1 MATYYSNTGNGYQ
14 LQLVVAVSSQNIATN
29 QSTITWTLQIDN
41 GSNYY
46 NAKQTGYAA
55 LKGTNVWSQTGVTFN
70 SSPSGKIKVI
80 ASGSGVYTHENDGT
94 LSIAV
99 AAALRT
105 VTQGYSWS
113 VPQLNLS
120 GTFTAPTIPR
130 FANPPGPPAIY
141 EYDDRT
147 IRLTAP
153 VTTAPGGVSI
163 LEYQVRRRDNWKPD
177 AGWTIMGC
185 DANRQ
190 CWFTPEKPLT
200 RFDFES
206 RARTSAGWSDWS
218 SSYSTIDS
226 MGMGPQLRYNGVFKD
241 TNAFVKYEGTW
252 VPVIPWV
259 KNSGI
264 WRKVTR

>member
-1 MATYYSNTGNGYQ
+1 MTHHRELRESAYWLLALLAG
-14 LQLVVAVSSQNIATN
+14 LLLVRILPAPDAARGLASYLPLH
-29 QSTITWTLQIDN
+29 TIM
-41 GSNYY
+41 
-46 NAKQTGYAA
+46 
-55 LKGTNVWSQTGVTFN
+55 
-70 SSPSGKIKVI
+70 
-80 ASGSGVYTHENDGT
+80 EM

-130 FANPPGPPAIY
+130 FSNPPGPPAIY

-163 LEYQVRRRDNWKPD
+163 LEYQVRRRDNWKPG

-259 KNSGI
+259 KHAGV
-264 WRKVTR
+264 WEKVVR